1 MVNYDAVYAGRTP
14 LGSRAPWDI
23 GKAQPVLVELE
34 HAGMLKGE
42 VLDAGCG
49 SGENALFLARLGYR
63 VTGVDISR
71 VAVKKAREKAA
82 AEGLEVTFEVGDA
95 LALDGYEERFD
106 TVVDCGLFDV
116 CPPDRRAGYAGGVH
130 RACRPGS
137 LLVMLELSAE
147 ATTYMK
153 ERFVALGVPSSSLR
167 NLPHL
172 EATDLRSAFAEGWTE
187 EWLSNSTMCVWVPGT
202 DEQFTAP
209 ALYAGFRRR

>member
-1 MVNYDAVYAGRTP
+1 MVNYDAVYAGSTP

-34 HAGMLKGE
+34 DAGVLRGD

-63 VTGVDISR
+63 VIGMDISR

-82 AEGLEVTFEVGDA
+82 AEGLAVAFEVGDA
-95 LALDGYEERFD
+95 LALDSYEEQFD
-106 TVVDCGLFDV
+106 TVLDCGLFDV
-116 CPPDRRAGYAGGVH
+116 CPPDRQVRYARGVH
-130 RACRPGS
+130 RACRPGA

-153 ERFVALGVPSSSLR
+153 GRFAALGVPISSLR
-167 NLPHL
+167 DLPHL
-172 EATDLRSAFAEGWTE
+172 EAADLRSAFAEGWRE
-187 EWLSNSTMCVWVPGT
+187 EWLKESTMCVWVPGT
-202 DEQFTAP
+202 DEQFTVP
-209 ALYAGFRRR
+209 ALYAGFRRV